1 MKSFYN
7 RILDYTT
14 DQKFILLTAIA
25 MFMPFYIGIGVLI
38 VDMFYFV
45 YQNKFKEIFDKTNLS
60 VFGLIFAVYSL
71 VVSIVFNNT
80 YGILATV
87 GMFVLF
93 VFVLFIRKN
102 MTEQFMEDCM
112 IIIMLFAS
120 FCFLI
125 TLTQYSIILKNNS
138 FNYAQFMKYIS
149 ENRTTVG
156 TFFFNA
162 NYYAMVCSLVGII
175 SAYKYFS
182 TESFERFFSFVV
194 GILSVLTLLITDSR
208 GAMFASFIAVFALTI
223 MMKKRKYTIAIISL
237 FALGFVGIVAAGR
250 MDLIPRID
258 KIGFDMGLRKSIWIS
273 AIEAFKKNFVIGVGP
288 LGIHN
293 IYATIRNR
301 AIVHS
306 HNLYLDILVNFGL
319 IGAGL
324 LVPIICQLFKEI
336 KSLYSKKYTKM
347 IIAMIIMVMI
357 HSMVDVTIFWTQT
370 SFIFLTFVVG
380 VGELSTVPVTE
391 LSLFKNKKSFNTK
404 NIYEK

>member
-45 YQNKFKEIFDKTNLS
+45 YQNKFKEIFDKSNLS
-60 VFGLIFAVYSL
+60 VFGLIFAIYSL

-102 MTEQFMEDCM
+102 MTEEFMEDCM

-120 FCFLI
+120 ICFLI

-138 FNYAQFMKYIS
+138 FNYTQFVKYIS

-182 TESFERFFSFVV
+182 TESFERVFAFVV
-194 GILSVLTLLITDSR
+194 GVLSVLTLMITDSR
-208 GAMFASFIAVFALTI
+208 GAMFASFVAVFALTI
-223 MMKKRKYTIAIISL
+223 MMKKRKYTVAIISSL
-237 FALGFVGIVAAGR
+237 VLAFVCLKIVGR

-273 AIEAFKKNFVIGVGP
+273 AIAAFKKNFIIGVGP

-293 IYATIRNR
+293 IYTTIRNR
-301 AIVHS
+301 AILHS
-306 HNLYLDILVNFGL
+306 HNLFLDILVNYGL
-319 IGAGL
+319 IGVFL
-324 LVPIICQLFKEI
+324 LVPIIYQLFIEI

-347 IIAMIIMVMI
+347 IIAMVIMVMI
-357 HSMVDVTIFWTQT
+357 HSIVDVTIFWTQT
-370 SFIFLTFVVG
+370 AFIFLTFVVG
-380 VGELSTVPVTE
+380 VGELSSVSVPE
-391 LSLFKNKKSFNTK
+391 LNLSKSKKSFNIK

>member
-1 MKSFYN
+1 
-7 RILDYTT
+7 
-14 DQKFILLTAIA
+14 
-25 MFMPFYIGIGVLI
+25 
-38 VDMFYFV
+38 
-45 YQNKFKEIFDKTNLS
+45 
-60 VFGLIFAVYSL
+60 
-71 VVSIVFNNT
+71 
-80 YGILATV
+80 
-87 GMFVLF
+87 
-93 VFVLFIRKN
+93 
-102 MTEQFMEDCM
+102 
-112 IIIMLFAS
+112 
-120 FCFLI
+120 
-125 TLTQYSIILKNNS
+125 
-138 FNYAQFMKYIS
+138 
-149 ENRTTVG
+149 
-156 TFFFNA
+156 
-162 NYYAMVCSLVGII
+162 
-175 SAYKYFS
+175 
-182 TESFERFFSFVV
+182 
-194 GILSVLTLLITDSR
+194 
-208 GAMFASFIAVFALTI
+208 

>member
-1 MKSFYN
+1 
-7 RILDYTT
+7 
-14 DQKFILLTAIA
+14 
-25 MFMPFYIGIGVLI
+25 
-38 VDMFYFV
+38 
-45 YQNKFKEIFDKTNLS
+45 
-60 VFGLIFAVYSL
+60 
-71 VVSIVFNNT
+71 
-80 YGILATV
+80 
-87 GMFVLF
+87 
-93 VFVLFIRKN
+93 
-102 MTEQFMEDCM
+102 
-112 IIIMLFAS
+112 
-120 FCFLI
+120 
-125 TLTQYSIILKNNS
+125 
-138 FNYAQFMKYIS
+138 
-149 ENRTTVG
+149 
-156 TFFFNA
+156 
-162 NYYAMVCSLVGII
+162 
-175 SAYKYFS
+175 
-182 TESFERFFSFVV
+182 
-194 GILSVLTLLITDSR
+194 LLITDSR
-208 GAMFASFIAVFALTI
+208 GAMFASFISVFALTI

-237 FALGFVGIVAAGR
+237 FVLAFVGIVAAGR

-301 AIVHS
+301 AILHS

-347 IIAMIIMVMI
+347 IVSMIIMVMI